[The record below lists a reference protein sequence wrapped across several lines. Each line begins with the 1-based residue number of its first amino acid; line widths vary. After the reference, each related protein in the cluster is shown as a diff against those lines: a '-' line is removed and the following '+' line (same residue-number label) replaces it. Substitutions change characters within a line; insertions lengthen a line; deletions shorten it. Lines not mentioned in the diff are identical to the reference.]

1 MTYCHKLS
9 RRLAICRYLL
19 AISRYPGRSF
29 SVIAPLL
36 FLLACAPGELKEGFT
51 EPGYR
56 GDDVTEVRS
65 PPTSRH
71 SAPMKWCGSACA
83 AEPTP
88 AMS

>member
-36 FLLACAPGELKEGFT
+36 FLLACAPGELKEGF
-51 EPGYR
+51 EPESPATV
-56 GDDVTEVRS
+56 DDVTEVII
-65 PPTSRH
+65 
-71 SAPMKWCGSACA
+71 
-83 AEPTP
+83 TP
-88 AMS
+88 EKPSLGTDEMVRIRVRGRTDDR